1 MARKSR
7 RLGEEEEAL
16 WSAVARTTIPL
27 RGKPALS
34 AGEPA
39 EAPPVTPRPLRVP
52 ERTDAMPMVRPILP
66 AAPRTEW
73 IVAADPVREL
83 GPSTPGL
90 DRRTA
95 EKLRRGRTPPEARI
109 DLHGH
114 TLERAHGVLAGFIAG
129 SHARG
134 MRCVL
139 VITGKGRPREEHF
152 HHSRNG
158 ILKDSVPRWLSLP
171 PLGPLVVGVYPAH
184 RKHGGGGAFYVYL
197 RRNR

>member
-1 MARKSR
+1 MARKPR
-7 RLGEEEEAL
+7 KLGEEDAAL
-16 WSAVARTTIPL
+16 WSAVARTTNPL
-27 RGKPALS
+27 RGKAAQSTGP
-34 AGEPA
+34 GEA
-39 EAPPVTPRPLRVP
+39 EAVTPRPMRVP
-52 ERTDAMPMVRPILP
+52 ERTEPMMLTRPILP

-73 IVAADPVREL
+73 VVADEPVREL

-95 EKLRRGRTPPEARI
+95 ERLRRGRTPPEARI

-134 MRCVL
+134 LRCVL
-139 VITGKGRPREEHF
+139 VITGKGRPREEAF

-197 RRNR
+197 RRAR